1 MNGNKIDEV
10 AKLLDAESS
19 EVVDSKLKRIMKE
32 ITFPFVQMAVFGLS
46 SLLGTTFGYW
56 ENSNPTG
63 YPYTGIP
70 RVFTLGTL
78 SIIGVNSGNLV
89 FVSKTNKRF
98 EIDKIQAAIIFMV
111 NLLLSFISFFLLYN
125 FIKNDN
131 MGVCMTSVVK
141 YGVYSEEE
149 NIKNLFFELNK
160 H

>member
-19 EVVDSKLKRIMKE
+19 EVVDSKIKRIMKE
-32 ITFPFVQMAVFGLS
+32 MTFPFVQMAVFGLS

-56 ENSNPTG
+56 ENNNPTG

-70 RVFTLGTL
+70 RVFTLGML

-98 EIDKIQAAIIFMV
+98 GIDKIQAAILIMI
-111 NLLLSFISFFLLYN
+111 NLLLSLVSFFLLYN

-131 MGVCMTSVVK
+131 MGACMSTVVR

-149 NIKNLFFELNK
+149 NMKRRGFLS
-160 H
+160 